1 MDTLKHL
8 NAALGFIEEHITDE
22 IDMGEVARMALCS
35 EYHFRRMFPYLAGVS
50 LSEYIRRR
58 RLTLAAFE
66 LQEKDAKVIDVA
78 LKYGYSSPDSFSRAF
93 QNVHGISP
101 SQARC
106 KGRALKAFPPLQF
119 YLSIRGGSELQYR
132 IVEKKRFKI
141 VGIGKRVKI
150 MFAGVNP
157 EIAQMWES
165 LDMDMIRELKELSD
179 QEPSG
184 LIQASVN
191 FDEGRMEEKG
201 GLDHYIGV
209 ATVRECPAYFTEL
222 EVEAS
227 SWAVFTNVGPFPETL
242 QTTWGRIYSEW
253 LPTAHYEVVPGP
265 EILWTEMRDTN
276 APDFKSEIWIPVKK
290 KSA

>member
-8 NAALGFIEEHITDE
+8 NAALKYIEEHMADE

-106 KGRALKAFPPLQF
+106 KGQALKAFPPLQF

-227 SWAVFTNVGPFPETL
+227 TWAVFTNSGPFPETL

-253 LPTAHYEVVPGP
+253 LPTASYEVVPGP
-265 EILWTEMRDTN
+265 EILWTELRDTN